1 MSQLEFYV
9 GQSKRHSEKRATLS
23 IDEHELVAG
32 LADNLCHTILKDG
45 GHQILERT
53 TQSPFVLESI
63 ERACEHSAIEAFLP
77 QHSGLDTG
85 V

>member
-9 GQSKRHSEKRATLS
+9 GQSKRHSEERATVS

-32 LADNLCHTILKDG
+32 LAGNLRHTILKDG

-53 TQSPFVLESI
+53 T
-63 ERACEHSAIEAFLP
+63 
-77 QHSGLDTG
+77 
-85 V
+85 